1 MTEINARMKELIE
14 IFCDADRRR
23 SAEQGGDFMKAIW
36 NPLAYISDYGWTCI
50 VCVAGLLFAA
60 MVLAG

>member
-1 MTEINARMKELIE
+1 MKT
-14 IFCDADRRR
+14 
-23 SAEQGGDFMKAIW
+23 IW

-50 VCVAGLLFAA
+50 MSVAGAAFAV

>member
-1 MTEINARMKELIE
+1 MKT
-14 IFCDADRRR
+14 
-23 SAEQGGDFMKAIW
+23 IW
-36 NPLAYISDYGWTCI
+36 NPLAYISDYGCTCI